1 MLRRIN
7 ERIEDRE
14 AGFSLIELLVA
25 IIIIGI
31 LSAIA
36 IPMFLSQRQ
45 KAVDTAA
52 KSDVSTIG
60 KEIATVFVD
69 TAPTSVTI
77 KIENNHYWMTAEGTT
92 VKDQDLGAASDG
104 VVLGST
110 DGKATALSGT
120 TISRDDW
127 CIYVTAENGQQKNWQ
142 YSATGGLKQGTCKNV
157 NGGE

>member
-7 ERIEDRE
+7 ERIGDRE

-69 TAPTSVTI
+69 TAPKSVTI
-77 KIENNHYWMTAEGTT
+77 EIKDNHYRMTAEGTS
-92 VKDQDLGAASDG
+92 VSDQDLGAASDG
-104 VVLGST
+104 VVVGSAG
-110 DGKATALSGT
+110 GKATAFGT
-120 TISRDDW
+120 GGISRDDW

-157 NGGE
+157 EGDS